1 MGKKG
6 SNKKGERFLRLF
18 VFFKRYE
25 VVRKFRRSKEEKGGK
40 KEVRNAF
47 LWNEKRGESHLLVVE
62 TRYRS
67 TRGRKGV
74 AGATYSLREKG
85 WDGADERSSHLW

>member
-6 SNKKGERFLRLF
+6 SNKKGERFQRRF
-18 VFFKRYE
+18 VFLNDTRWNENFD
-25 VVRKFRRSKEEKGGK
+25 VRKRK

-47 LWNEKRGESHLLVVE
+47 PWNEKRGESHLLVVE